1 MNAAMRGAFSCMAC
15 LFAGSLLLGS
25 CGSAQQIKKIV
36 RTDLFSIGYGLSETQ
51 IDLSSI
57 GDDTVDMDMRE
68 GIFHILD
75 GSGRKAMKL
84 SSYGDL
90 LALYYDKERL
100 PEPRIVKAS
109 SAAGEK
115 DRSTTA
121 ISQGRYAVAANFV
134 SPSRIAVDSAQI
146 VYIADRVKNPAARV
160 FDTQSETY
168 CDRIIRRFGA
178 QGMELPHLGQE
189 GPGGTPFP
197 FITSLGVL
205 EDDSLVVNSASET
218 LFLIHRFAR
227 DGSLLG
233 TLKLGRSA
241 LPTPKGLV
249 LGEDGQRGQRINANL
264 DGISESMEGNSF
276 EITLKIDYYR
286 EYFDPESLVISRSE
300 FAGSWIFVLDGR
312 NGASLRSF
320 NILQAGSDAPIPEL
334 IGMRS
339 GIYYFLSAAEESGRG
354 SQAGGAPARILQ
366 LINGEGM
373 VHSRFRIELPA
384 DTKEI
389 VSVKISSTGY
399 VVSLLKTESSVH
411 VVWWYYR

>member
-1 MNAAMRGAFSCMAC
+1 MCGTFSCLAC
-15 LFAGSLLLGS
+15 LLAGFLLMGS
-25 CGSAQQIKKIV
+25 CGSPQQIKKIV

-57 GDDTVDMDMRE
+57 GDNTVDMDMRE

-100 PEPRIVKAS
+100 PEPRIVKAAS
-109 SAAGEK
+109 PEGEK
-115 DRSTTA
+115 DGRTTA

-134 SPSRIAVDSAQI
+134 SPSRIAVDSAQV
-146 VYIADRVKNPAARV
+146 VYIADRLKNPAARV
-160 FDTQSETY
+160 FDAQSETY

-189 GPGGTPFP
+189 GSGGTPFP
-197 FITSLGVL
+197 FITGLSVL
-205 EDDSLVVNSASET
+205 EDDSLVVNSASEGF
-218 LFLIHRFAR
+218 FLIHHFAR

-233 TLKLGRSA
+233 TLKLGRSS
-241 LPTPKGLV
+241 LPTPKELVFGEGGLK
-249 LGEDGQRGQRINANL
+249 GQRINANL
-264 DGISESMEGNSF
+264 DGVSESVEGNSF

-339 GIYYFLSAAEESGRG
+339 GICYFLSAAEESE
-354 SQAGGAPARILQ
+354 AGNQTGATPARIIQ
-366 LINGEGM
+366 LIDQKGT

-389 VSVKISSTGY
+389 ISVKISSTGY
-399 VVSLLKTESSVH
+399 VVSLLKTESAIH